1 MRLYLLAAPLLLAS
15 TATLAAPRQPEPQIE
30 IPPEMTDP
38 KFIHQLMNMTDALS
52 KAFLDLRVG
61 EIQAVAEGRQATA
74 ADRNRT
80 IGQIARI
87 SPQEL
92 DRQMAEARPKV
103 EAATQ
108 AFARELPKL
117 SRSLSEV
124 AGTLQRAVD
133 NMPQPYDPNP

>member
-1 MRLYLLAAPLLLAS
+1 MRLSCLAAPLFLAS
-15 TATLAAPRQPEPQIE
+15 SAALAAPAPQSQIE

-38 KFIHQLMNMTDALS
+38 QFIHRLMCMTDALS

-61 EIQAVAEGRQATA
+61 EIQAVAEGRPATA

-80 IGQIARI
+80 VGEIARI

-92 DRQMAEARPKV
+92 QRQIAEARPQV

-108 AFARELPKL
+108 AFVKQLPEIT
-117 SRSLSEV
+117 RSLSQAANALE
-124 AGTLQRAVD
+124 RAAA
-133 NMPQPYDPNP
+133 NMPQPLPQH

>member
-1 MRLYLLAAPLLLAS
+1 
-15 TATLAAPRQPEPQIE
+15 
-30 IPPEMTDP
+30 MTDP
-38 KFIHQLMNMTDALS
+38 RFIQRLMDMSDALS

-61 EIQAVAEGRQATA
+61 EIEAAAEGRQATA
-74 ADRNRT
+74 AERNRT
-80 IGQIARI
+80 VGEIARI

-92 DRQMAEARPKV
+92 QRQMAEARPKV

-124 AGTLQRAVD
+124 AGALQRAAD
-133 NMPQPYDPNP
+133 NMPQPYNPHP

>member
-1 MRLYLLAAPLLLAS
+1 MRLYCLAAPLLLAS
-15 TATLAAPRQPEPQIE
+15 TAALAAPPPPQPQIE

-38 KFIHQLMNMTDALS
+38 QFIHRLMSMTDALS

-61 EIQAVAEGRQATA
+61 EIQAVAEGRPATA

-80 IGQIARI
+80 VGEIARI

-92 DRQMAEARPKV
+92 QRQIAEARPQV

-108 AFARELPKL
+108 AFVKQLPEIT
-117 SRSLSEV
+117 RSLSQAANALE
-124 AGTLQRAVD
+124 RAAA
-133 NMPQPYDPNP
+133 NMPQPLPQH

>member
-1 MRLYLLAAPLLLAS
+1 MRLSCLAAPLFLAS
-15 TATLAAPRQPEPQIE
+15 SAALAAPAPQSQIE

-38 KFIHQLMNMTDALS
+38 QFIHRLMSMTDALS

-61 EIQAVAEGRQATA
+61 EIQAVAEGRPATA

-80 IGQIARI
+80 VGEIARI

-92 DRQMAEARPKV
+92 QRQIAEARPQV

-108 AFARELPKL
+108 AFVKQLPEIT
-117 SRSLSEV
+117 RSLSQAANALE
-124 AGTLQRAVD
+124 RAAA
-133 NMPQPYDPNP
+133 NMPQPLPQH

>member
-1 MRLYLLAAPLLLAS
+1 MRLSCLAAPLFLAS
-15 TATLAAPRQPEPQIE
+15 SAALAAPAPQSQIE

-38 KFIHQLMNMTDALS
+38 QFIHRLMSMTDALA

-61 EIQAVAEGRQATA
+61 EIQAVAEGRPATA

-80 IGQIARI
+80 VGEIARI

-92 DRQMAEARPKV
+92 QRQIAEARPQV

-108 AFARELPKL
+108 AFVKQLPEIT
-117 SRSLSEV
+117 RSLSQAANALE
-124 AGTLQRAVD
+124 RAAA
-133 NMPQPYDPNP
+133 NMPQPLPQH

>member
-1 MRLYLLAAPLLLAS
+1 MRLSCLAAPLFLAS
-15 TATLAAPRQPEPQIE
+15 SAALAAPAPQSQIE

-38 KFIHQLMNMTDALS
+38 QFIHRLMSMTDALS

-61 EIQAVAEGRQATA
+61 EIQAVAEGRPATA

-80 IGQIARI
+80 VGEIARI

-92 DRQMAEARPKV
+92 QRQIAEARPQV

-108 AFARELPKL
+108 AFVRQLPEIT
-117 SRSLSEV
+117 RSLSQV
-124 AGTLQRAVD
+124 ANALERAAA
-133 NMPQPYDPNP
+133 NMPQPLPQH